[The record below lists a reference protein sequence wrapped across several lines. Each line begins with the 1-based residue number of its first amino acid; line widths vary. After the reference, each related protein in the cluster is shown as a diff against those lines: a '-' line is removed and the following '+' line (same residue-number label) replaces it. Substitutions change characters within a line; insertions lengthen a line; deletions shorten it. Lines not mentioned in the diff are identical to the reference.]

1 MEWTQNTLIQVILKL
16 NIRMYKE
23 IGRLG
28 GGGSDY
34 AAFVQH
40 KGVPSVV
47 CLSAEVRKTSLLSNY
62 HWFVESRRICC
73 VYFHWRKR
81 KKKTA
86 KAAH

>member
-1 MEWTQNTLIQVILKL
+1 
-16 NIRMYKE
+16 MYIE

-47 CLSAEVRKTSLLSNY
+47 RLSAEVRKTSLLSNY
-62 HWFVESRRICC
+62 H
-73 VYFHWRKR
+73 
-81 KKKTA
+81 
-86 KAAH
+86 